1 MSFQIWVHLSFF
13 FTFYFPFIFFFCLC
27 APDCADGHCHHVWVA
42 FWQCS
47 SSGQPGRGGSL
58 QENTAGGWQGG
69 RKRTGCKR
77 APWWLDVEKRKHTGW
92 RSSQRRTGNS
102 PLTLDDR
109 RLGGH
114 NLRLEFCSGNTGSE
128 FGVKTMR
135 TWIHPASCERSR
147 QRCFI
152 QSTWMLCLTVFTP
165 SWPPWTIFC
174 WINRK
179 ENVSP
184 GLFARYFRPVLCFGA
199 TTSNDFQQV

>member
-1 MSFQIWVHLSFF
+1 MSFQICVHLSFF
-13 FTFYFPFIFFFCLC
+13 FTLYFPFIFFLSLC
-27 APDCADGHCHHVWVA
+27 TRLCRRPLPPRLSCVWQ
-42 FWQCS
+42 WS

-58 QENTAGGWQGG
+58 QKNTAGGWQGG
-69 RKRTGCKR
+69 SKRTGWKR
-77 APWWLDVEKRKHTGW
+77 APWWLDVKKPKHTGW
-92 RSSQRRTGNS
+92 RSRPLRTGNS
-102 PLTLDDR
+102 PLTLNDR

-128 FGVKTMR
+128 FGVNTMR
-135 TWIHPASCERSR
+135 TWIHPASHERSR
-147 QRCFI
+147 QWLLP
-152 QSTWMLCLTVFTP
+152 TWMLCLTVFIP

-184 GLFARYFRPVLCFGA
+184 GLFAHYFRHVLCFGA